1 MASLK
6 FYNKTTGLWEA
17 IKTDS
22 INGVIPNNQSYT
34 AVQGQT
40 TFTIVNGQIADANLL
55 SVFVNG
61 KIRNDITMTN
71 NTTFQFAT
79 ALTAGDQVYAEWFEV
94 SVPATVGHH
103 ATHYVGGQDQIDV
116 TQLNNFTDEVSIP
129 INNAQSS
136 ADSANTAL
144 TTHKND
150 TTNPHKVTPG
160 QIGAV
165 PYSGMTDNVDMNGK
179 SIYNGSKEII
189 KPDSSGAVSLPNQ
202 PMIMNSIDPS
212 WSNMVANTEYTIPY
226 NVNVTGMSSLI
237 NNTGIFTAPIAGMYY
252 ISASL
257 YLNVTGGAVRL
268 NLYKNNTFTYQFAK
282 YTNTSNSTV
291 EYVIRGDCLL
301 YLNKGDTI
309 KITSSNDSQ
318 NWNLN
323 SYHSL
328 LIIMKMA

>member
-1 MASLK
+1 MNSL
-6 FYNKTTGLWEA
+6 
-17 IKTDS
+17 
-22 INGVIPNNQSYT
+22 
-34 AVQGQT
+34 
-40 TFTIVNGQIADANLL
+40 
-55 SVFVNG
+55 
-61 KIRNDITMTN
+61 
-71 NTTFQFAT
+71 
-79 ALTAGDQVYAEWFEV
+79 
-94 SVPATVGHH
+94 
-103 ATHYVGGQDQIDV
+103 
-116 TQLNNFTDEVSIP
+116 
-129 INNAQSS
+129 
-136 ADSANTAL
+136 
-144 TTHKND
+144 D
-150 TTNPHKVTPG
+150 TT
-160 QIGAV
+160 
-165 PYSGMTDNVDMNGK
+165 
-179 SIYNGSKEII
+179 
-189 KPDSSGAVSLPNQ
+189 
-202 PMIMNSIDPS
+202 